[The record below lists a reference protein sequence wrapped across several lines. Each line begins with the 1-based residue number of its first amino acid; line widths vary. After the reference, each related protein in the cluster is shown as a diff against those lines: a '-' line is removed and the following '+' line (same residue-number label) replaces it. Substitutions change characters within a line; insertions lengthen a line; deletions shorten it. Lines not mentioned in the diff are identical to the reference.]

1 MDENQSE
8 IFNELHRV
16 AEEIVGKIQSDLGAA
31 HSDINGALDELR
43 SVNKQLDELRNI
55 NKNLSAELAKSQEAR
70 RNLEDNQNFLR
81 DQNYTLTANNR
92 KLAEA
97 LQETQTELS
106 KARREVTD
114 LRNRLTQVQ
123 RFLAG

>member
-1 MDENQSE
+1 MEENQSA

-16 AEEIVGKIQSDLGAA
+16 AEEIVGKIQSDLGTA
-31 HSDINGALDELR
+31 HSDINSALDELR
-43 SVNKQLDELRNI
+43 DMNAKI
-55 NKNLSAELAKSQEAR
+55 NDLQITNRNLSAELAKSQEAR
-70 RNLEDNQNFLR
+70 RHLEDNQNFLR

-97 LQETQTELS
+97 LQETQAELS
-106 KARREVTD
+106 KARREIND
-114 LRNRLTQVQ
+114 MRNRFTQIQ